1 MNDSVIAKIY
11 KYTLVYISVKLR
23 PERRRVGPEMTLP
36 DLVLV
41 HGGAHAA
48 DCWDLTIAELACQ
61 EPELR
66 VLAVDLPGR
75 GRNPADLATVTLA
88 DWVDSVVG
96 DVDKAGFHDVVVVGH
111 SMGGLTVPGVVARL
125 GPSRV
130 RELILAAAFIP
141 PQGLSVVDV
150 LRGPLAPLARLG
162 VRINRSFAMPTAAAR
177 FAFCN
182 GMSQDQRAFALARI
196 YAESPRV
203 IAEAVD
209 RRDLPDEVPRTW
221 IMTLRDRALSP
232 QQQRGCISALGGVDT
247 LICIDT
253 CHDLM
258 YSEPSRLAEILIER
272 CRHRAQHPD

>member
-1 MNDSVIAKIY
+1 
-11 KYTLVYISVKLR
+11 
-23 PERRRVGPEMTLP
+23 MTLP

-61 EPELR
+61 EPKLR

-75 GRNPADLATVTLA
+75 GRHPADPAAATLA
-88 DWVDSVVG
+88 GWVDSVVA
-96 DVDKAGFHDVVVVGH
+96 DVDEAGFHDVVVVGH
-111 SMGGLTVPGVVARL
+111 SLGGLTVPGVVARL

-150 LRGPLAPLARLG
+150 LKGPLAPLARLG
-162 VRINRSFAMPTAAAR
+162 VRTSRSFGMPTAAAR
-177 FAFCN
+177 LAFCN
-182 GMSQDQRAFALARI
+182 GMSKDQRTYALARI
-196 YAESPRV
+196 YGESPRV

-209 RRDLPDEVPRTW
+209 RRDLPHEVPRTW
-221 IMTLRDRALSP
+221 IMTLRDRALSVR
-232 QQQRGCISALGGVDT
+232 QQRGCISALGGVDT
-247 LICIDT
+247 LICVDT

-258 YSEPSRLAEILIER
+258 YSEPGWLADILIER
-272 CRHRAQHPD
+272 CRYRARRPD

>member
-1 MNDSVIAKIY
+1 MKDSMIAKIY
-11 KYTLVYISVKLR
+11 KYTLVYISVKPR
-23 PERRRVGPEMTLP
+23 PASRRVDSQMTLP

-48 DCWDLTIAELACQ
+48 DCWDLTIAELARQ
-61 EPELR
+61 EPKLR

-75 GRNPADLATVTLA
+75 GRNPAQLATVTVRS
-88 DWVDSVVG
+88 WVDSVVA
-96 DVDKAGFHDVVVVGH
+96 DVDEAGFQDVVVVGH
-111 SMGGLTVPGVVARL
+111 SMAGLTVPGVVTKL
-125 GPSRV
+125 GASRV
-130 RELILAAAFIP
+130 REMILAAAFVP
-141 PQGLSVVDV
+141 PQGSTVVEV

-162 VRINRSFAMPTAAAR
+162 VRISKSFAMPTAAAR

-182 GMSQDQRAFALARI
+182 GMSRDQRTFTLARI

-221 IMTLRDRALSP
+221 IMTSQDRALSVR
-232 QQQRGCISALGGVDT
+232 QQRGCIEALGGVDT

-258 YSEPSRLAEILIER
+258 ISEPRRLAEILIER
-272 CRHRAQHPD
+272 CRFRTCE

>member
-1 MNDSVIAKIY
+1 
-11 KYTLVYISVKLR
+11 
-23 PERRRVGPEMTLP
+23 MTLP

-61 EPELR
+61 EPKLR

-75 GRNPADLATVTLA
+75 GRHPADPATATLA
-88 DWVDSVVG
+88 GWADSVVA
-96 DVDKAGFHDVVVVGH
+96 DVDEAGFHDVVVVGH
-111 SMGGLTVPGVVARL
+111 SLGGLTVPGVVARL

-162 VRINRSFAMPTAAAR
+162 VRTSRSFGMPTPAAR

-182 GMSQDQRAFALARI
+182 GMSKDQRVYALARI
-196 YAESPRV
+196 YGESPRV

-209 RRDLPDEVPRTW
+209 RRDLPDEVPRTY
-221 IMTLRDRALSP
+221 IMTLRDRALSVR
-232 QQQRGCISALGGVDT
+232 QQRGCIFALGGVDT

-258 YSEPSRLAEILIER
+258 YSEPGRLAEILIER
-272 CRHRAQHPD
+272 CRFQAQRPD

>member
-1 MNDSVIAKIY
+1 
-11 KYTLVYISVKLR
+11 
-23 PERRRVGPEMTLP
+23 MTLP

-48 DCWDLTIAELACQ
+48 DCWDLTIAELACR
-61 EPELR
+61 EPKLR

-75 GRNPADLATVTLA
+75 GRHPADPARATLA
-88 DWVDSVVG
+88 GWADSVVA
-96 DVDKAGFHDVVVVGH
+96 DVAEAGFRDVVVVGH
-111 SMGGLTVPGVVARL
+111 SLGGLTVPGVVARL

-162 VRINRSFAMPTAAAR
+162 VSTNKSFGMPTAAAR

-182 GMSQDQRAFALARI
+182 RMSHDQRAYALARI
-196 YAESPRV
+196 YGESSRV

-221 IMTLRDRALSP
+221 IMTLRDRALSVR
-232 QQQRGCISALGGVDT
+232 QQRGCISALGGVDT

-258 YSEPSRLAEILIER
+258 YSEPGRLAEILIER
-272 CRHRAQHPD
+272 CRWRRC